1 MPVKIRLQRKGRKQA
16 PFYHIVIADARSP
29 RDGRFIEKIGTYN
42 PLTTPA
48 TIELNNEKAYQ
59 WLKNGAQPT
68 DTVRSILRFKGV
80 LYQKHLDRGVGK
92 GAMTPEQAAEKL
104 ETWITEKQTRIEA
117 SRDAT
122 VQKKLDFKVKVD
134 GVKKVRAKPVPVV
147 EEAPASDEE
156 TAPIAEET
164 VNTAE
169 VAAPAVEETAA
180 AEVAAPVT
188 EEIAAPAEVEVP
200 AEVEAPAAEEAPA
213 VTAEAEE
220 APVAEETV
228 ATAEVEAPAAEETA
242 TEEGTPVAEETVAAA
257 ADETAPVAEEAA
269 PDAEAEK
276 TKEA

>member
-188 EEIAAPAEVEVP
+188 EEIAAPAEVE
-200 AEVEAPAAEEAPA
+200 APAAEEAPA